1 MTVPAALQYSPDHE
15 WILVTGLIARIG
27 ITDYAQQSLGD
38 VVYVQI
44 PEVGQRIAVGET
56 VSEVESTKSV
66 SDVYAP
72 LSGTVVAINSQV
84 VNSPETINSDPYG
97 DGWLYEVEIADASE
111 LDRLLDA
118 AAYQS
123 LIEG

>member
-1 MTVPAALQYSPDHE
+1 MTVPAALHYSPDHE
-15 WILVTGLIARIG
+15 WILVTGTIARIG

-38 VVYVQI
+38 VVYVQV
-44 PEVGQRIAVGET
+44 PELGRRIDVGET

-72 LSGTVVAINSQV
+72 LSGTVVAVNTQV

-111 LDRLLDA
+111 LDGLLDA